1 MKING
6 VTIAG
11 GSSGTSG
18 SSGSSGTSGSSGSSG
33 SSGTSGSSGS
43 SGTSGSSGS
52 SGTSGSSGSSGTSGS
67 SGSSGTSGSSGSSGT
82 SGINAFPVVSYN
94 TTNLVLGLGDS
105 SEYLRIS
112 GDTAVTVSIPPQ
124 SSVAWSADTEIIM
137 EQRAAGQLT
146 LSGGSGVTINK
157 PSSTTAKSK
166 EQYSVIA
173 VKRVSQDVW
182 TLFGDLSTT

>member
-6 VTIAG
+6 VTI
-11 GSSGTSG
+11 
-18 SSGSSGTSGSSGSSG
+18 

-52 SGTSGSSGSSGTSGS
+52 SGTSGSSG
-67 SGSSGTSGSSGSSGT
+67 
-82 SGINAFPVVSYN
+82 INAFPVVTYN
-94 TTNLVLGLGDS
+94 TTNLVLGTADA

-112 GDTAVTVSIPPQ
+112 GLTSVTVSIPPQ
-124 SSVAWSADTEIIM
+124 SSVTWAADTEIIM
-137 EQRAAGQLT
+137 EQVAGQLT

-157 PSSTTAKSK
+157 PLTTLAKSK

-173 VKRVSQDVW
+173 VKRVSENVW
-182 TLFGDLSTT
+182 TLFGDLATS